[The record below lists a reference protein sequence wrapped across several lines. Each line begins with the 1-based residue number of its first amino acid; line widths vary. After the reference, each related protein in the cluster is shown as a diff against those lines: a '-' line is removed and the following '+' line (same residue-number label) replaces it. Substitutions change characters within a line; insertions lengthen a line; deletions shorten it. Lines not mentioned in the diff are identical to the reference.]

1 MKPGLA
7 LAALLTL
14 SLSQASAAALID
26 VSKAAGKSPAQIKAL
41 LRGWRAEQLR
51 ADLLGGRPGSEW
63 RYTNAAGYVL
73 EVTHEGQKADKFVL
87 MGDPIH
93 ALNPARDY
101 QKVLALLGL
110 TGVPKSTNIYG
121 PSHSWYDFR
130 GFSQVSVAGNGPKI
144 TWVIVK
150 KTPTK

>member
-1 MKPGLA
+1 MKTLFA
-7 LAALLTL
+7 FAALVTFT
-14 SLSQASAAALID
+14 QASAATLID
-26 VSKAAGKSPAQIKAL
+26 VTKAAGKSPAQIKVL
-41 LRGWRAEQLR
+41 LNGWKAQQLR
-51 ADLLGGRPGSEW
+51 SDLLGGRPGSEW
-63 RYTNAAGYVL
+63 RYINKAGYIL

-87 MGDPIH
+87 MGDPIY

-101 QKVLALLGL
+101 KQVLALLGL
-110 TGVPKSTNIYG
+110 QSVPKSTNIFG

-144 TWVIVK
+144 TWVIIK